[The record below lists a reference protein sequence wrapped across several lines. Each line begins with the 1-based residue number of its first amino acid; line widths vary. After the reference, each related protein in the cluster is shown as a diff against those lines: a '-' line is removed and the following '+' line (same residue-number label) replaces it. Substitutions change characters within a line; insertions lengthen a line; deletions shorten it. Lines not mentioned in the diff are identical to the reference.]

1 MGYRVGFQCF
11 ENIEVANDFVLSQ
24 TAPVINAE
32 GKLIPPQKVGK
43 DWFLNGEKIVIS
55 LPECS
60 VVDQMSGGAKVA
72 APFVMIFVLMF
83 CFKLIAKFISG
94 MGVHDGS

>member
-32 GKLIPPQKVGK
+32 GKLISPQKVGK
-43 DWFLNGEKIVIS
+43 EWFLNGEKVVLS

-60 VVDQMSGGAKVA
+60 VVEQFSGGVKIAS
-72 APFVMIFVLMF
+72 PFLTIFVLIF
-83 CFKLIAKFISG
+83 CFRMVAKFISG

>member
-1 MGYRVGFQCF
+1 MGYRFGFQCF

-32 GKLIPPQKVGK
+32 GKLISPQKVGK
-43 DWFLNGEKIVIS
+43 DWFLNGEKIVLS

-60 VVDQMSGGAKVA
+60 VFDQMSAGAKVA
-72 APFVMIFVLMF
+72 APFITIFVLMF

-94 MGVHDGS
+94 MGVNDGS

>member
-32 GKLIPPQKVGK
+32 GKLIYPQKVGK
-43 DWFLNGEKIVIS
+43 DWFLNGEKIVLS

-60 VVDQMSGGAKVA
+60 VVYQISVGAKVA
-72 APFVMIFVLMF
+72 APFITIFVLMF

>member
-1 MGYRVGFQCF
+1 MGYRVGLQCF
-11 ENIEVANDFVLSQ
+11 ESIEVANDFVLSQ

-32 GKLIPPQKVGK
+32 GKLIFPQKLGK
-43 DWFLNGEKIVIS
+43 DWFLNGEKVVIS

-72 APFVMIFVLMF
+72 APFLTIFVLIF
-83 CFKLIAKFISG
+83 CFRLVAKFISG

>member
-1 MGYRVGFQCF
+1 MGYRVGLQCF
-11 ENIEVANDFVLSQ
+11 ESVEVANDFVLSQ

-32 GKLIPPQKVGK
+32 GKLIFPQKLGK

-60 VVDQMSGGAKVA
+60 VVDQMSGGAKIA
-72 APFVMIFVLMF
+72 APFVTIFVLMF
-83 CFKLIAKFISG
+83 CFKLVAKFISG
-94 MGVHDGS
+94 IGVHDGS

>member
-1 MGYRVGFQCF
+1 MGYRVGLQCF
-11 ENIEVANDFVLSQ
+11 ESIEVANDFVISQ
-24 TAPVINAE
+24 TAPVINAH
-32 GKLIPPQKVGK
+32 GKLIFPQKIGK

-60 VVDQMSGGAKVA
+60 VVEQISGGAKVA
-72 APFVMIFVLMF
+72 APFITIFVLMF
-83 CFKLIAKFISG
+83 CFRLVAKFISA

>member
-32 GKLIPPQKVGK
+32 GKLISPQKVGK

>member
-1 MGYRVGFQCF
+1 MGYRVGLQCF

-32 GKLIPPQKVGK
+32 GKLISPQKVGK
-43 DWFLNGEKIVIS
+43 DWFLNGEKIVLS

-60 VVDQMSGGAKVA
+60 VVEQISVGGIVA
-72 APFVMIFVLMF
+72 APLTIFVLMF
-83 CFKLIAKFISG
+83 CFRLVAKFISG